1 MENCWKEFFYSMR
14 MEMGW
19 SEILI
24 IVYLKVLMLSISGS
38 QASESSRQS
47 VSVTGLVSEILLQNS
62 EIVIQVVTSSPDSIL
77 Q

>member
-38 QASESSRQS
+38 QASESSWQS
-47 VSVTGLVSEILLQNS
+47 VSVTGLVSEILIQNS

>member
-1 MENCWKEFFYSMR
+1 
-14 MEMGW
+14 
-19 SEILI
+19 
-24 IVYLKVLMLSISGS
+24 MLSISGS